1 MRMTLWRGGAALIAG
16 MCAMPLAAQDTKPM
30 AGNMEMPAPACT
42 ATVPAE
48 GALAAWNKQ
57 ADMQAQ
63 GDPTKLAG
71 TSIRVGEAVRL
82 ALLPT
87 PDVHYVV
94 RPEKPGGSVSHGG
107 LIGIWVAKAGQYRI
121 ALGSGAWIDLI
132 SNGKPVISIAH
143 GHGPACTGIRKMV
156 DFDLKPGH
164 YTLQI
169 SANADQQTSL
179 LIAPLP

>member
-1 MRMTLWRGGAALIAG
+1 M
-16 MCAMPLAAQDTKPM
+16 
-30 AGNMEMPAPACT
+30 
-42 ATVPAE
+42 
-48 GALAAWNKQ
+48 
-57 ADMQAQ
+57 
-63 GDPTKLAG
+63 
-71 TSIRVGEAVRL
+71 
-82 ALLPT
+82 
-87 PDVHYVV
+87 
-94 RPEKPGGSVSHGG
+94 
-107 LIGIWVAKAGQYRI
+107 YRI